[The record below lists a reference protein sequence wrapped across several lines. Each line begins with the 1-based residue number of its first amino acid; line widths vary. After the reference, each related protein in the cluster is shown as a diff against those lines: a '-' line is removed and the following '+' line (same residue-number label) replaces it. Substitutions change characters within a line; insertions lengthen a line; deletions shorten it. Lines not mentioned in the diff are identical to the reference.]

1 MSTSRKKHK
10 LFLASSISSLATE
23 CATRAQTAEKT
34 LDNFSKHTL
43 ASNPKLTKTY
53 DQHNWYLK
61 QE

>member
-34 LDNFSKHTL
+34 LGNLSKNTL
-43 ASNPKLTKTY
+43 ASNPKLTKTS

-61 QE
+61 QD